1 MSATLSAPTI
11 ADQDDFLEAVAASH
25 ALHHPWFSAPATPDD
40 FATYLARVAQD
51 NHYGYLVRDDATGR
65 LAGYINASNIVL
77 GAFRSTYLGYAAF
90 AAGAGRGLMTAG
102 LSLVLDDVFGR
113 LDLHR
118 AEANIQPGNERS
130 IALVKR
136 LGFRLEGFSP
146 DYLFID
152 GAWRDHQRFAI
163 TSDMWANR

>member
-1 MSATLSAPTI
+1 MSVTLNPPTL
-11 ADQDDFLEAVAASH
+11 ADQDEFLGAVAASR
-25 ALHHPWFSAPATPDD
+25 ALHDPWFSAPATAED
-40 FATYLARVAQD
+40 FGAYLDRVAQD
-51 NHYGYLVRDDATGR
+51 NHYGYLVRDGDTGR
-65 LAGYINASNIVL
+65 LGGYINASNIVR